1 MSSFIR
7 IYEKNETKFNH
18 NGLKTLHPTS
28 CKINRN
34 LVDYTYEL
42 DMEHPIDDSGVWQE
56 IIEER
61 IIMANNQ
68 YFRIVHTDISVLDN
82 TLIVYAKHIFFD
94 LQNNFIEDADVIAKN
109 GNTALGQLLSSTVYQ
124 HNFSSYSDTDRVRN
138 FRCVR
143 KNVLDALL
151 GENDSFIA
159 HWGGE
164 LDIDGFN
171 ISFREQVGEDKGYTI
186 SYGKNLTGLTVKT
199 DYTEIA
205 TYIRPVGFD
214 EIELPDDDKYVK
226 SAHATDYA
234 MPIIKEYKYEN
245 VKWTGSPNYE
255 EKEDDTATVFNTLEE
270 AQNELRR
277 LANLEFT
284 NGEVDLP
291 KITCEINFIELSQTE
306 EYKDIKFLETVS
318 LGDIVTVY
326 HRPLGINIKSR
337 CISYTYDCLLDKYEE
352 ITIGSYQKNFF
363 KETTKNNEK
372 LENNDFDI
380 TSELQSAYVQT
391 ISKMTDMMNHAMNGY
406 VVLSNSEIL
415 IMDSPDKLEAKN
427 VWKFNSSGIA
437 HSSTGYYG
445 EYTVGMTMDGHING
459 ALITAGTIKGDML
472 EASTIT
478 TRELAVEIQT
488 TIATAMTEEKTQ
500 AMITANLNTF
510 ESDLSKTYITKDEA
524 SKQIQ
529 EATEVAV
536 EQATQEVVNTSVE
549 RAMASVNDQL
559 DNKLSDYTT
568 GTLHPA
574 LQETMSETLQDSKD
588 YTIEVIGGYY
598 TKEETDSKI
607 LQTRDEIEL
616 SISNTYE
623 TKENTTVKIEGAIGN
638 AIEEMSIGAVNR
650 VLGSKTEKS
659 VSFLGLYNQNWYPYD
674 VSSDISDKEVTISFK
689 FDLNASVGTDSQ
701 LLFQPRYLNSLNE
714 AIYSPSRKILSFLEP
729 QEVTLTNQQVSFVLK
744 YTDVKQDFKFG
755 FRADGI
761 EGTLTVR
768 KAQIKEGN
776 KITEWSIAPEDIE
789 NNAQEYT
796 IEQLKN
802 YYTKEQTTSAINASK
817 DEINLFVSETYETK
831 AEVLAKI
838 DDIQVGGTNLVIN
851 SDFYEGKRTNWL
863 YGGTW
868 LIHTTEK
875 YKDKYII
882 HSLRTDLT
890 SDNWMELRSNKIAV
904 QEGETITMSVDV
916 KWQDIPSG
924 ESSTIAIWGYNNNE
938 ANRQTIK
945 QKTIDGSQDWH
956 RLVLT
961 GTVPTGVT
969 NVRVCIT
976 HRRNGGIYATNFKLE
991 KGNKATDWSPAS
1003 EDIVGNAQKY
1013 TVEQLENY
1021 YTKEQTKSQINIL
1034 KDEISLNISSLNETT
1049 SQMKT
1054 DIENT
1059 LKESKQYSDEG
1070 ISNLNNSFKQT
1081 ITNYYT
1087 KEQTDSAISASKDE
1101 INLSISQTYETK
1113 AEVDTKINE
1122 IQIGGANLILNSDFS
1137 NDRNKWAC
1145 TNEWV
1150 IHTTEKYKDK
1160 NVICISRADLTAD
1173 AWSELSSNKIA
1184 VKEGL
1189 TLTMAVDI
1197 KWQDIPD
1204 GEGGAIAIWGYDSN
1218 NGNRKSLKQKTIKGS
1233 QDWDRIVLIGTVPEG
1248 VAYVRASI
1256 THRRNGA
1263 IYATNFKLETGN
1275 KPTDWSPAPDDIIT
1289 EVKNFTTIEADKA
1302 LTESKEYTDELIFN
1316 YYDKEETLAQIN
1328 IAKESI
1334 ESTVKN
1340 SYVSKGEIDGMVIGG
1355 DNLIPNSNFAFQL
1368 QNWSLHTPPNVDD
1381 STSSVTIVKDGAY
1394 VDEAVN
1400 TLQIRATN
1408 LVDRYGVS
1416 TETLDLSANT
1426 EYVLSGYCAGLRV
1439 ESLQTNIRDAENNLV
1454 NISTQDY
1461 LPVVGK
1467 DLSDYH
1473 YFIHKFKTVDSTK
1486 YRINLYG
1493 KNFGEDGYAWFTN
1506 IKLQQGNTPTAWTG
1520 CPEDYRMYAHQTMS
1534 QVSFELADLSQIVA
1548 DNTGSDSITSAMKVK
1563 LMSEYNDA
1571 IKLYNRLNSTYS
1583 TFGDTSFGGLLLE
1596 LTTAKDELI
1605 SAVAPLEES
1614 ISTASKSGLNN
1625 ILIKFN
1631 NFYSL
1636 AEELTLAIQNSLAG
1650 LAKETKTQVT
1660 QLADSYNISV
1670 SRVEHIGQ
1678 QVDELTTH
1686 FNFTSDGLVIK
1697 SDENATKTVKLDNDS
1712 LDFLDNNTVVAQI
1725 TDKRLLIRDAEVEN
1739 ELKIGSFKIK
1749 PSGTGGI
1756 MFIHE

>member
-7 IYEKNETKFNH
+7 IYEKNETAFNH

-34 LVDYTYEL
+34 LLDYTYEL

-94 LQNNFIEDADVIAKN
+94 LQNNFIEDTNIVAKN
-109 GNTALGQLLSSTVYQ
+109 GNTALGQLLSKTVYQ
-124 HNFSSYSDTDRVRN
+124 HNFSSYSDSSKVRN

-143 KNVLDALL
+143 KNILDALL
-151 GENDSFIA
+151 GENDSFISR
-159 HWGGE
+159 WGGE
-164 LDIDGFN
+164 LDVDGFN
-171 ISFREQVGEDKGYTI
+171 ISFKEQVGEDKGYTI

-214 EIELPDDDKYVK
+214 GIELPDGDKYVK
-226 SAHATDYA
+226 SAHTTDYA

-245 VKWTGSPNYE
+245 VKWAGSPNYE
-255 EKEDDTATVFNTLEE
+255 EREDDDATVFNTLEG
-270 AQNELRR
+270 AQEELRR

-284 NGEVDLP
+284 SGEVDLP

-306 EYKDIKFLETVS
+306 EYKHIKLLEKIS

-337 CISYTYDCLLDKYEE
+337 CISYIYDCLLDRYEE
-352 ITIGSYQKNFF
+352 ITIGSYQQSFF
-363 KETTKNNEK
+363 KETTKSNEK

-380 TSELQSAYVQT
+380 TSELQSVYAQA
-391 ISKMTDMMNHAMNGY
+391 ISKMSDMMNHSMNGY

-427 VWKFNSSGIA
+427 VWRFNSSGIA
-437 HSSTGYYG
+437 HSSSGYYG
-445 EYTVGMTMDGHING
+445 EYTVGMTMDGRING

-510 ESDLSKTYITKDEA
+510 ESNLSKTFITQDEA

-529 EATEVAV
+529 DATEVAI
-536 EQATQEVVNTSVE
+536 EEATQEVINTSVE
-549 RAMASVNDQL
+549 KAMASVNDQL
-559 DNKLSDYTT
+559 NNKLSDYTT
-568 GTLHPA
+568 DTLHPA

-638 AIEEMSIGAVNR
+638 AIEELSIGAVNR
-650 VLGSKTEKS
+650 VFGSKIEKN

-674 VSSDISDKEVTISFK
+674 VSSDISDKEVTISFE
-689 FDLNASVGTDSQ
+689 FDLTASVGTDSQ
-701 LLFQPRYLNSLNE
+701 LLFQPRYLNSLDE
-714 AIYSPSRKILSFLEP
+714 AIYSPSRKILKFSEP
-729 QEVTLTNQQVSFVLK
+729 QEVALTNQQVSFVLK

-755 FRADGI
+755 IRADGI

-817 DEINLFVSETYETK
+817 DEINLSVSQTYETK

-838 DDIQVGGTNLVIN
+838 DDIQIGGTNLMLN
-851 SDFYEGKRTNWL
+851 SDFSDGITNWP
-863 YGGTW
+863 YPPSAW
-868 LIHTTEK
+868 KIHKTEK
-875 YKDKYII
+875 YKDKNIIYISRTGLI
-882 HSLRTDLT
+882 SDAWAELHSKKITVKEGTTLT
-890 SDNWMELRSNKIAV
+890 LAV
-904 QEGETITMSVDV
+904 DI
-916 KWQDIPSG
+916 KWQDIQNG
-924 ESSTIAIWGYNNNE
+924 ETCAIAIWGYDSNNG
-938 ANRQTIK
+938 NRKTIK
-945 QKTIDGSQDWH
+945 QKTIKGSQDWH
-956 RLVLT
+956 RIVLT
-961 GTVPTGVT
+961 GTVPAGVAY
-969 NVRVCIT
+969 VRAIIT
-976 HRRNGGIYATNFKLE
+976 HRRNGSIYATNFKLE
-991 KGNKATDWSPAS
+991 KGNKATDWSPAP
-1003 EDIVGNAQKY
+1003 EDIVGSAQKY

-1021 YTKEQTKSQINIL
+1021 YTKEQTSSQINIL
-1034 KDEISLNISSLNETT
+1034 KDEINLNISSLNETT

-1087 KEQTDSAISASKDE
+1087 KEQTDSAISASKNE
-1101 INLSISQTYETK
+1101 INLSVSETYETK

-1137 NDRNKWAC
+1137 NDRNKWAY
-1145 TNEWV
+1145 TTDKWM
-1150 IHTTEKYKDK
+1150 IHKTEKYKDK
-1160 NVICISRADLTAD
+1160 NIIYLSRTGETSDI
-1173 AWSELSSNKIA
+1173 WSELLSNKIT
-1184 VKEGL
+1184 VKKGL
-1189 TLTMAVDI
+1189 TFTFAVDI

-1204 GEGGAIAIWGYDSN
+1204 GESSAIAIWGYDSN
-1218 NGNRKSLKQKTIKGS
+1218 KNRKTIKQKNIKGS

-1248 VAYVRASI
+1248 IEYIRASI

-1328 IAKESI
+1328 IAKQSI

-1355 DNLIPNSNFAFQL
+1355 DNLIPNSNFAFEL

-1381 STSSVTIVKDGAY
+1381 STSSVIIVKSGAY

-1439 ESLQTNIRDAENNLV
+1439 GSLQTNIRDVENNLA

-1493 KNFGEDGYAWFTN
+1493 KNFGKDGYAWFTN

-1520 CPEDYRMYAHQTMS
+1520 CPEDYRMYAHQTIS

-1571 IKLYNRLNSTYS
+1571 ITLYNRLNSTYS
-1583 TFGDTSFGGLLLE
+1583 TFGDTSFGGLLVE
-1596 LTTAKDELI
+1596 LTLAKDELI
-1605 SAVAPLEES
+1605 TAVAPLEES
-1614 ISTASKSGLNN
+1614 ISAASESGLNN

-1660 QLADSYNISV
+1660 QLADSYNISI
-1670 SRVEHIGQ
+1670 SKVEHIGQ

>member
-94 LQNNFIEDADVIAKN
+94 LQNNFIEDTNIVAKN
-109 GNTALGQLLSSTVYQ
+109 GNTALGQLLSKTVYQ
-124 HNFSSYSDTDRVRN
+124 HNFSSYSDSSKVKN

-151 GENDSFIA
+151 GENDSFITR
-159 HWGGE
+159 WGGE
-164 LDIDGFN
+164 LDVDGFN
-171 ISFREQVGEDKGYTI
+171 ISFKEQVGEDKGYTI

-214 EIELPDDDKYVK
+214 GIELPDDDKYVK
-226 SAHATDYA
+226 SAHTTDYA

-255 EKEDDTATVFNTLEE
+255 EKEEEDDNVAIFNTLEA
-270 AQNELRR
+270 AQDELRR

-284 NGEVDLP
+284 SGEVDLP

-306 EYKDIKFLETVS
+306 EYKDVKFLEKVS

-337 CISYTYDCLLDKYEE
+337 CISYIYDCLLERYEE
-352 ITIGSYQKNFF
+352 ITIGSYQQSFF
-363 KETTKNNEK
+363 KETTKSNEK

-380 TSELQSAYVQT
+380 TSELQSVYAQAIT
-391 ISKMTDMMNHAMNGY
+391 KMTDLMNHSMNGY

-415 IMDSPDKLEAKN
+415 IMDSPDKSEAKN
-427 VWKFNSSGIA
+427 VWRFNSSGIA
-437 HSSTGYYG
+437 HSSSGYYG
-445 EYTVGMTMDGHING
+445 EYTVGMTMDGRING

-510 ESDLSKTYITKDEA
+510 ESNLSKTYITKDEA

-529 EATEVAV
+529 DATEVAV
-536 EQATQEVVNTSVE
+536 EEATQEVINTSVE

-568 GTLHPA
+568 GTLNPA
-574 LQETMSETLQDSKD
+574 LQETMNETLQDSKD

-650 VLGSKTEKS
+650 VFDSKVEKN

-674 VSSDISDKEVTISFK
+674 VSSDISDKEVTISFE
-689 FDLNASVGTDSQ
+689 FDLTASVGTDSQ
-701 LLFQPRYLNSLNE
+701 LLFQPRYLNSLGE
-714 AIYSPSRKILSFLEP
+714 AIYSPSRKILRFSEP
-729 QEVTLTNQQVSFVLK
+729 QEVALTNQQVSFVLK

-755 FRADGI
+755 IRADGI
-761 EGTLTVR
+761 TGTLTIR

-776 KITEWSIAPEDIE
+776 KITEWSVAPEDIE

-802 YYTKEQTTSAINASK
+802 YYTKEQTNSAINASK

-838 DDIQVGGTNLVIN
+838 DNIQVGGVNLYTNTKVIN
-851 SDFYEGKRTNWL
+851 RSQWGNSDTWDTSETHNGFTVFKRTGAWLGLYRPDVNFELNEIYTLSVWAKGDGDASLNFYSANSSISVLNKNFTQNSIISTDWVRYFITFKVKNTDVPLNARFENAIAKSTLSL
-863 YGGTW
+863 YG
-868 LIHTTEK
+868 
-875 YKDKYII
+875 
-882 HSLRTDLT
+882 
-890 SDNWMELRSNKIAV
+890 
-904 QEGETITMSVDV
+904 
-916 KWQDIPSG
+916 
-924 ESSTIAIWGYNNNE
+924 
-938 ANRQTIK
+938 
-945 QKTIDGSQDWH
+945 
-956 RLVLT
+956 
-961 GTVPTGVT
+961 
-969 NVRVCIT
+969 
-976 HRRNGGIYATNFKLE
+976 FKLE
-991 KGNKATDWSPAS
+991 KGNKATDWSPAP

-1034 KDEISLNISSLNETT
+1034 KDEINLNISSLNETT

-1054 DIENT
+1054 DIEKT

-1087 KEQTDSAISASKDE
+1087 KKQTDSAINASKDE

-1137 NDRNKWAC
+1137 NDRNKWAY
-1145 TNEWV
+1145 TTDKWM

-1160 NVICISRADLTAD
+1160 NIIYISKTGLTAD
-1173 AWSELSSNKIA
+1173 VWSELLSNKIT
-1184 VKEGL
+1184 VKEGVA
-1189 TLTMAVDI
+1189 LTMAVDI

-1204 GEGGAIAIWGYDSN
+1204 GESSAIAIWGYDSN
-1218 NGNRKSLKQKTIKGS
+1218 KNRKTIKQKNIKGS
-1233 QDWDRIVLIGTVPEG
+1233 QDWNRIVLIGTVPEG
-1248 VAYVRASI
+1248 VEYVRASI
-1256 THRRNGA
+1256 THRRNGT

-1328 IAKESI
+1328 IAKQSI

-1340 SYVSKGEIDGMVIGG
+1340 SYVSKGEIDGMIIGG
-1355 DNLIPNSNFAFQL
+1355 DNLIANSNFAFQL

-1381 STSSVTIVKDGAY
+1381 STSSVTIVKNGAY

-1408 LVDRYGVS
+1408 LIDRYGVQ
-1416 TETLDLSANT
+1416 TEVTLSANT

-1439 ESLQTNIRDAENNLV
+1439 GSLQTNIRDEENNLA

-1571 IKLYNRLNSTYS
+1571 ITLFNRLNSTYS

-1660 QLADSYNISV
+1660 QLADSYNISI
-1670 SRVEHIGQ
+1670 SKVEHIGQ